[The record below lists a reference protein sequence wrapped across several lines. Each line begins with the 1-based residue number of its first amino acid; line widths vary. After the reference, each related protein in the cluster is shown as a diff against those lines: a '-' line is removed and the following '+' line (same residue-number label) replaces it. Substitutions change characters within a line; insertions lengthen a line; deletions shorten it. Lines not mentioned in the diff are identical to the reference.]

1 MLGTMHYDKVLH
13 FIPFFPQLSLLKIQN
28 YYTNFY
34 LATTKYLEDYV
45 SKPMVQNSSEWGS
58 TLEGIMRYIL
68 YAQKITWADKW

>member
-13 FIPFFPQLSLLKIQN
+13 FILFFPQLSLLKIQN

-45 SKPMVQNSSEWGS
+45 SKPMVQNSSE
-58 TLEGIMRYIL
+58 
-68 YAQKITWADKW
+68 